1 MAWKW
6 VIISLHGALYG
17 FAICALKGTNSYR
30 VMKSGK
36 ESSIEIKVIPKGIE
50 NTNLPPNF
58 KISDNGSKKRL
69 KFKGIMTMG
78 EANQLLKLSDDESYQ
93 EAVEKLYDQTHELIS
108 FWEAIE
114 RCQEPQWMS
123 MTVQSR
129 VLNLSNSKRDSIKTL
144 HDALRNNFEHYRPKH
159 WEIEIDVMSQITMD
173 VLEVIRFLALD
184 TGNYVPLNESQK
196 KRVRSIIFQC
206 KRLYKQNRKSKGVR
220 P

>member
-1 MAWKW
+1 MYKTKKDRKRLILSEEKNALDYLEKAYSFIVQATTDVLAWKW

-36 ESSIEIKVIPKGIE
+36 GSSIEIKVIPKGIE

-58 KISDNGSKKRL
+58 KISDNGSKNRL
-69 KFKGIMTMG
+69 KFKGIMTMR

-93 EAVEKLYDQTHELIS
+93 EAVKKLYDQTHELIS

-114 RCQEPQWMS
+114 RCQKPQWMS

-144 HDALRNNFEHYRPKH
+144 HDALRNNFEHYRQSIGK
-159 WEIEIDVMSQITMD
+159 S
-173 VLEVIRFLALD
+173 
-184 TGNYVPLNESQK
+184 
-196 KRVRSIIFQC
+196 RSM
-206 KRLYKQNRKSKGVR
+206 
-220 P
+220 